1 MTDLAIVAKKLQ
13 EHLSVEYG
21 STVENKEDSTLMR
34 AVSFGMDIG
43 SNFSSGLPGGAD
55 FMTRFA
61 TTLAKTIYLP
71 KSIRENPLSL
81 CEVVTHENEHVLQF
95 IDTNVEFAWFY
106 LTDSVARA
114 QFEADAYASGIA
126 VRSWLTGHAPTDSIP
141 WVLDT
146 LVQSYHLKPEDK
158 PYAETALKSHM
169 ASIGAGLYMTR
180 SARSAIEFLT
190 KNFPDLKGS
199 VR

>member
-21 STVENKEDSTLMR
+21 STVENKEDSTLMK

-126 VRSWLTGHAPTDSIP
+126 VRSWLTGQAPTDSIP

-180 SARSAIEFLT
+180 SARSAIDFLT
-190 KNFPDLKGS
+190 KNYPDLKGA